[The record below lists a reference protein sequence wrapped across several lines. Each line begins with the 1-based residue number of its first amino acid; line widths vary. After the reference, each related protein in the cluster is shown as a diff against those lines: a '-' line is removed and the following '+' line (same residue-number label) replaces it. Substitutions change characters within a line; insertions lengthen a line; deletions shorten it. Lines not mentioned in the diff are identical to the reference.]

1 MVEQAQAELNTKHF
15 GHTLVDGSHRNLLLL
30 QQTTNGQDEVGR
42 FREMGTHVQTCFEH
56 LAHSLVI
63 GIGHAM
69 LGLDILHRLAIAHH
83 IAVKAIFL
91 AQQFGKEIV
100 TGRHRHTIPIV
111 VAAHNTHRMSLLN
124 NFLERIEIELVQFA
138 WRYMRISTAIT
149 IASALGH
156 TIDGIMFQRRSYALR
171 LDALYH
177 LRTQRS
183 NQIRIFAVA
192 LQRTAP
198 AGIAH
203 HVEDRSIDIGIA
215 QSPRLLPGDGT
226 CLIH

>member
-1 MVEQAQAELNTKHF
+1 
-15 GHTLVDGSHRNLLLL
+15 
-30 QQTTNGQDEVGR
+30 
-42 FREMGTHVQTCFEH
+42 MGTHVQTCFEH
-56 LAHSLVI
+56 LAHGLII
-63 GIGHAM
+63 GISHM
-69 LGLDILHRLAIAHH
+69 VLCLHILHRLTITHH
-83 IAVKAIFL
+83 ITVKAILL
-91 AQQFGKEIV
+91 AQQFGEKIV
-100 TGRHRHTIPIV
+100 TGRHRHAIPIV
-111 VAAHNTHRMSLLN
+111 VAAHNAHRMSLLN
-124 NFLERIEIELVQFA
+124 NFLERIEIKLVQFT

-203 HVEDRSIDIGIA
+203 HVEDGGIDIGIA
-215 QSPRLLPGDGT
+215 
-226 CLIH
+226 